1 MAALARVW
9 AAAVALDLDA
19 RRGARLRDRS
29 APSAELKAL
38 LTEPFVAAVIS
49 GAAAGAPLISKFDI
63 LCLLRAAF
71 TQSGTQLTVQVGH
84 VYLTC
89 PFTLLPSR
97 NL

>member
-49 GAAAGAPLISKFDI
+49 GAAAGAPFTANSDI
-63 LCLLRAAF
+63 LCLLRAALA
-71 TQSGTQLTVQVGH
+71 QPGTLPTVQVGP

-89 PFTLLPSR
+89 PFTCLPSR